1 MLPKIYLILG
11 RIKYRTVNFLADI
24 NPGVGIKVKGNL
36 MANTNTELNYRYGT
50 VARGCCTCRTC
61 IVDCCIVVSVFCLY
75 YLELNFQGT

>member
-36 MANTNTELNYRYGT
+36 MAILTL
-50 VARGCCTCRTC
+50 
-61 IVDCCIVVSVFCLY
+61 S
-75 YLELNFQGT
+75 